1 MMNERDQ
8 APEDQPAD
16 AQAPEEQPAA
26 DDVIEADA
34 GVTETAQAD
43 EPSGGL
49 MQKLGRWLRM
59 GRD

>member
-8 APEDQPAD
+8 ASEEQPAD
-16 AQAPEEQPAA
+16 THALEEQPAA

-34 GVTETAQAD
+34 GGTETTPAE
-43 EPSGGL
+43 EPSRSL